1 MIAYTENQRVRI
13 VNNIVKAAN
22 GDINKLSKQ
31 AYNFLYLASGFIA
44 HYNHYGFMAYYDEP
58 NKLKRDILANR
69 RFNQWLNF
77 RPGERD
83 YDYYMSKAD
92 IYNRI
97 CDQLI

>member
-13 VNNIVKAAN
+13 ANNIVKSAN
-22 GDINKLSKQ
+22 GDIAKLSKQ
-31 AYNFLYLASGFIA
+31 AYNYLYLCSGFIA
-44 HYNHYGFMAYYDEP
+44 HYDHHGFMAYYDEP
-58 NKLKRDILANR
+58 GKLKRDILSNQ

-92 IYNRI
+92 IYNRV
-97 CDQLI
+97 CNQLK